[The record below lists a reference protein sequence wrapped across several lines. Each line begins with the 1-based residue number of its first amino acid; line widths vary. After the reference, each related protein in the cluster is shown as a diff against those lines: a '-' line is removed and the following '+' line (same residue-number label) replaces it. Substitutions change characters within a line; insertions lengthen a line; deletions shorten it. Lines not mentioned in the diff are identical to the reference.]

1 MKYKETQ
8 DPLEDLNEAPVKE
21 EPKKEE
27 CPIKS
32 EKKALVKAYVK
43 IIKDRISL
51 IKDSIYTLENM
62 ISKFDECDE
71 DDDKSEVEG

>member
-8 DPLEDLNEAPVKE
+8 DPLEDLNEAPKTE
-21 EPKKEE
+21 EQKKEE
-27 CPIKS
+27 CPIKL

-43 IIKDRISL
+43 IIKDRIDL

-71 DDDKSEVEG
+71 DDDKSEAKG

>member
-8 DPLEDLNEAPVKE
+8 DPLEDLNEAPKTE
-21 EPKKEE
+21 EPKKE

-43 IIKDRISL
+43 IIKDRIDL

-62 ISKFDECDE
+62 IGKFDECDK
-71 DDDKSEVEG
+71 DDDKGETES